1 MSRQLLLCKR
11 LMKEGQNFS
20 ERSDPFSSG
29 LAISLFQDS
38 IEMAV
43 WELIKDKNIK
53 IDEKFSFLSH
63 LNTLKKEGF
72 LFPHLAKIIEINKA
86 RVNFKHYGII
96 PDSNESNKF
105 QLYAEEFIR
114 FIFSEFFN
122 REYDDVSIVDLVSF
136 SDVKE
141 KLIES
146 EYFILNNDY
155 NEASKNIGIS
165 KSILF
170 SYLDKHLPH
179 VDRNLEDIDKIFR
192 PDKSSPHYY
201 KPFKSLSSHIE
212 IIREYLL
219 VSLFNLPLHDYLFLK
234 NRIPAAMKM
243 SSGNWVCIGNLRM
256 NNAEECRKAID
267 CIVNISIKIDTI
279 NQIENGL

>member
-1 MSRQLLLCKR
+1 
-11 LMKEGQNFS
+11 MKEGQSFS

-38 IEMAV
+38 IEMVV
-43 WELIKDKNIK
+43 WALIKEKNIK
-53 IDEKFSFLSH
+53 IDEKFSFISNINKLI
-63 LNTLKKEGF
+63 NEGF
-72 LFPHLAKIIEINKA
+72 IFPHVAKLLEINKA

-105 QLYAEEFIR
+105 QIYAEEFIR
-114 FIFSEFFN
+114 FIFSKFFN

-136 SDVKE
+136 LDVKE
-141 KLIES
+141 KLKES
-146 EYFILNNDY
+146 EHCILINNY
-155 NEASKNIGIS
+155 EEASKNIGIS
-165 KSILF
+165 KSMLF

-179 VDRNLEDIDKIFR
+179 VDRKLEDIDKIFR
-192 PDKSSPHYY
+192 PDQSSPHYFQ
-201 KPFKSLSSHIE
+201 PFKSLSKHIE

-243 SSGNWVCIGNLRM
+243 SSGNWMCIGQLRM

-279 NQIENGL
+279 NRIENGLQ